1 MAGSRWASLWKSP
14 TARAE
19 LESKDP
25 EPTWAALLST
35 HSLFVVSLHDHTL
48 KDKETHAKA
57 MTSGTGSE
65 NMSYK
70 YMAFLW
76 LL

>member
-1 MAGSRWASLWKSP
+1 MARSRWASLWKLP

-19 LESKDP
+19 LESKNP

-35 HSLFVVSLHDHTL
+35 HSLFVVSLQYHIL

-57 MTSGTGSE
+57 MISGTGSE
-65 NMSYK
+65 NLSYR